1 MRCPM
6 KTVKAIIADDEAPLR
21 QFLRARL
28 SEAWPELVICGEAKN
43 GPEAL
48 ALIERDRP
56 HIAFLDI
63 KMPGLSGMEVTGK
76 ITRACRVVFVTAYAR
91 HAVEA
96 FEKEA
101 VDYLL
106 KPVSPERLLQTVSRL
121 KKEMA
126 AGPETGAVPGVSGE
140 LLDRIIAG
148 FSKRETVQHLQ
159 YVRVQLGDG
168 IRLIPV
174 DEVIFFRAGDKYT
187 AVITR
192 QGESL
197 IRKPIRELA
206 EALDPAQFYQI
217 HRSVIVNVRFISRVS
232 RSLTGRGVVRLK
244 DHPESLTVSKRYLHR
259 FKQM

>member
-1 MRCPM
+1 M
-6 KTVKAIIADDEAPLR
+6 KPVKAIIADDEAPLR

-28 SEAWPELVICGEAKN
+28 AEAWPELVICGEAKN
-43 GPEAL
+43 GPEAI

-56 HIAFLDI
+56 EIAFLDI
-63 KMPGLSGMEVTGK
+63 KMPGLSGMEVAAK
-76 ITRACRVVFVTAYAR
+76 ITRACRVVFVTAYAQ

-96 FEKEA
+96 FEREA

-126 AGPETGAVPGVSGE
+126 ADPKSGQLPGISAE

-148 FSKRETVQHLQ
+148 FSKRQTPQHIQ
-159 YVRVQLGDG
+159 YIRVQQGDG

-174 DEVIFFRAGDKYT
+174 GGVIYFKAGDKYT

-197 IRKPIRELA
+197 IRKPIRELV
-206 EALDPAQFYQI
+206 EELDPEQFYQI
-217 HRSVIVNVRFISRVS
+217 HRSTIVNARFISRVS
-232 RSLTGRGVVRLK
+232 RSLTGRGVLRLK
-244 DHPESLTVSKRYLHR
+244 DHPESLTISKRYMHLFR
-259 FKQM
+259 QM